1 MVITGGKA
9 IGTIG
14 FEREETDK
22 KMSQRAAIV
31 PSSKHS
37 QRNARGKS
45 MGQNGVLLAQDVA
58 PHDFIG

>member
-14 FEREETDK
+14 FEREETGK

-31 PSSKHS
+31 PSLKHS
-37 QRNARGKS
+37 QRNARGKIYGS
-45 MGQNGVLLAQDVA
+45 ERGGYAQDVVTA
-58 PHDFIG
+58 